1 MSKPDNRKGLN
12 TWKTASADVQPDSD
26 HVDIWRIPTQLDG
39 PRLEPFES
47 VLSARQRERA
57 ARLRVDEKRR
67 QYIIAHGLTRR
78 VLGRALS
85 VSPEAVE
92 FIRGPKGKP
101 YLGGAAAGH
110 GIQFNMTHTSH
121 LALIAVTRR
130 GEVGIDIER
139 IRRNLQWEKLARRY
153 FSAQEH
159 EAFRAQPPDA
169 RLRAFFVC
177 WTRKEAVLKAIGTG
191 IGGGLGSFDVS
202 VDPDSPPRLLENR
215 WNGRFHGDWSM
226 AHLEPGEPYVATLVA
241 EYGGIRLRCWDVD
254 PDDPI

>member
-1 MSKPDNRKGLN
+1 LN
-12 TWKTASADVQPDSD
+12 PWKAASADVEPDSD
-26 HVDIWRIPTQLDG
+26 HVDVWRISTQLDG
-39 PRLEPFES
+39 PQLNAFES
-47 VLSARQRERA
+47 VLSAHQRERA

-67 QYIIAHGLTRR
+67 QYIVAQGLTRR
-78 VLGRALS
+78 ILGRA
-85 VSPEAVE
+85 VSASPQAVE
-92 FIRGPKGKP
+92 FVRGPKGKP
-101 YLGGAAAGH
+101 YLGGAAAAQ

-139 IRRNLQWEKLARRY
+139 IRRNLAWEKLARRY
-153 FSAQEH
+153 FSAH
-159 EAFRAQPPDA
+159 EQAAFRAQPADA

-215 WNGRFHGDWSM
+215 WNGRFHGHWSM
-226 AHLEPGEPYVATLVA
+226 THLEPGEPYVATLVT
-241 EYGGIRLRCWDVD
+241 EYGGVRLRCWDVD
-254 PDDPI
+254 PDNPI